1 MNQFEGGEKYDGV
14 DNALTEQKFYDPGS
28 SFYSLFNSQFGRKGQ
43 FKKNRKKGKNQNKEI
58 KEQQHIRK
66 KQN

>member
-1 MNQFEGGEKYDGV
+1 MNQLEWGEKYGGV
-14 DNALTEQKFYDPGS
+14 DNALAEEKFYDLGS

-43 FKKNRKKGKNQNKEI
+43 FEKNKTKEI
-58 KEQQHIRK
+58 KQQQHIRK